1 MGQYYKAVI
10 LGKTSK
16 RRNKTIIRHAL
27 SSYDYKNGAKLM
39 EHSYVGNYFVNAVEQ
54 LLADEFY
61 GFPFVWAGDYADT
74 KYKNDEDCVY
84 GYACEWIA
92 KHEKKKSSEF
102 HYVHYDY
109 IINFDEKQY
118 VKIPKDKAGE
128 WTIHPLPLLCADG
141 NQRGC
146 GDYYG
151 LNEDIVGSWSYNRIG
166 MTNNVSDIPNG
177 YTELE
182 VIFKEE

>member
-74 KYKNDEDCVY
+74 KYKNDADSVY

-92 KHEKKKSSEF
+92 KHENKKSSEF

-109 IINFDEKQY
+109 IINFDEEEY

-151 LNEDIVGSWSYNRIG
+151 LNEDIVGSWAYNRIG